1 MSLDPD
7 MINEMAMERVLDDLN
22 DEVDAL
28 DSKAMAEI
36 EEFAQESGL
45 HLSESRLTSLSA
57 TITSLHSYGPDVK
70 QSMQIN
76 FKKDLTKRLTS
87 GRGDARIVVC

>member
-7 MINEMAMERVLDDLN
+7 TINEMAMERVLDDLN

-45 HLSESRLTSLSA
+45 HL
-57 TITSLHSYGPDVK
+57 DD
-70 QSMQIN
+70 
-76 FKKDLTKRLTS
+76 DLDDIIA
-87 GRGDARIVVC
+87 GVAEARWENGGWD